1 MKETAADK
9 LEMIKEYPS
18 YNEYNLQLQA
28 AISNLDELPDYQEYL
43 KAEEEKRRI
52 EEAERQEEESK
63 KTELENQLNQM
74 IESTENPGPGSIPN
88 DSEMI
93 GPGFKPNDSTPMYN
107 EEGGP
112 Y

>member
-1 MKETAADK
+1 MRN
-9 LEMIKEYPS
+9 P
-18 YNEYNLQLQA
+18 
-28 AISNLDELPDYQEYL
+28 
-43 KAEEEKRRI
+43 
-52 EEAERQEEESK
+52 K

-74 IESTENPGPGSIPN
+74 IESTENLGPGSIPN